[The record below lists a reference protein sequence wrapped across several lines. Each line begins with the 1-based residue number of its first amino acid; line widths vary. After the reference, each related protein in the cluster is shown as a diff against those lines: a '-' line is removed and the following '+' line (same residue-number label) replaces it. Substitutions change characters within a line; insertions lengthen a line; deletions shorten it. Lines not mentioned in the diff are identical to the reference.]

1 MNLNIIDYGKMA
13 AKKDT
18 KKIKLTFMNAVG
30 NRLVIVDEYFQTLI
44 EEKAKNDF
52 VREVSKSCGFDPDS
66 ILFLSRPGTGKEDIM
81 MRIFDRDGTEE
92 TMCGNGLRC
101 IARYAFLNNYIGKKA
116 CIRTLDGIKT
126 VQLLNGNIW
135 TNLGIINQFCSINPE
150 LHFAYSGLPHL
161 VLFTENLEEID
172 AEKVAKSYRY
182 NKELTSKLGYPNN
195 MHVNLIEIIDRH
207 TIKIKTY
214 EACVER
220 ITQSC
225 GTGAVASAFVVGKLD
240 KCDFPLKI
248 INPGGILIA
257 DKEGENI
264 MLTGGLQKSSEKL
277 NMMSQNHS

>member
-1 MNLNIIDYGKMA
+1 MNLNITDYDKMT

-52 VREVSKSCGFDPDS
+52 VREVSKSSGFDPDS

-101 IARYAFLNNYIGKKA
+101 ITRYAFLNNYIGKKA

-135 TNLGIINQFCSINPE
+135 TNLGIVKQFCSINPE
-150 LHFAYSGLPHL
+150 LHFVYSGLPHL

-225 GTGAVASAFVVGKLD
+225 GTGAVASAFVVAKLD
-240 KCDFPLKI
+240 ECDFPLKI

-257 DKEGENI
+257 DKEGENM
-264 MLTGGLQKSSEKL
+264 MLTGA
-277 NMMSQNHS
+277 